1 MQSKLF
7 TWAFLCL
14 FALPLMGQMKN
25 LSFKFNHT
33 VNGLPLEL
41 DKTVFSIHNGKKV
54 KITRADF
61 YLSGITLFNNNQDS
75 FKIEKSYVLSS
86 AYEPDK
92 IHAVGEYP
100 HNFSFN
106 KLKMEVGLDEE
117 TNHADPSPYPAS
129 HPLGPKNP
137 DMHWGWAGGYRFI
150 ALEGFV
156 DSNGDDIPENTFQ
169 FHGLGDELLFSSI
182 LTLPENHHPDSEVLV
197 ISLDYNKLF
206 NSIAMTGN
214 LIHHNS
220 GKLNS
225 VILLNAAQGG
235 FMTPASTSSIENT
248 SFDAVAA
255 FSQNNR
261 EIQLDFDHDENQKVI
276 SIFDTSGKEIKSLTT
291 NASFYSTTLDTE
303 LSGNYIITVFNGH
316 SKVAKQFFIH

>member
-7 TWAFLCL
+7 TWALITL
-14 FALPLMGQMKN
+14 FTLPLMGQMKN

-33 VNGLPLEL
+33 VNGVPLEM

-61 YLSGITLFNNNQDS
+61 YLSGITLIGNNQDS
-75 FKIEKSYVLSS
+75 FKIDKSYVLSS
-86 AYEPDK
+86 AYEPNK
-92 IHAVGEYP
+92 VHAVGQYP

-106 KLKMEVGLDEE
+106 KLSMDVGIDEE
-117 TNHADPSPYPAS
+117 TNHADPSVYSAS
-129 HPLGPKNP
+129 HPLGPKTP

-156 DSNGDDIPENTFQ
+156 DSNGDDIPENIFQ
-169 FHGLGDELLFSSI
+169 FHGLGDILLFTSTI
-182 LTLPENHHPDSEVLV
+182 NLTENHDPNSEVIV
-197 ISLDYNKLF
+197 INLDYGKLF
-206 NSIAMTGN
+206 TNIAMTGN

-220 GKLNS
+220 GNLNK
-225 VILLNAAQGG
+225 VLLTNAANSG
-235 FMTPASTSSIENT
+235 FMTPAGTSSVGNVP
-248 SFDAVAA
+248 FDALAK
-255 FSQNNR
+255 FSQKNR
-261 EIQLDFDHDENQKVI
+261 EIQLDFPNDENQKVI

-303 LSGNYIITVFNGH
+303 LSGNYIITVYNGH